1 MMRVLCRQ
9 VNAINCFDNELA
21 ATLAATLDGSPLQY
35 LVLQKQADCST
46 TTHRKKT
53 CFLEAV
59 GLGLISGQ
67 PRACIYDEL
76 EM

>member
-1 MMRVLCRQ
+1 MIRVLCRQ
-9 VNAINCFDNELA
+9 GNAINCFDNE
-21 ATLAATLDGSPLQY
+21 LAATLDGSPLQY